1 MGLWLGTFDGSSVGT
16 LIHWEGGREISDGA
30 AVVRCNRI
38 LIALAL
44 AGLLAGTGEVK
55 AQLFG
60 DRSQGRGTPTPGRPL
75 FGGRRGF
82 GVAEGAG
89 TQRSSGRAKAATSPS
104 PFEGVGTLDLNARYV
119 RGNREAADFVGADS
133 GDEAGF
139 VGARHAESVEDVRSA
154 VEGLRIER
162 GAPDANRTQL
172 PPTRRRAV
180 MYRPRLRVGF
190 QVERPAAETVNS
202 NLIDRLELSLAPSE
216 TGRIEVLVEGGT
228 ATLRGEVPSHR
239 QRRLARLLLLLEP
252 GISEVENELTVTAS
266 PPTSRASGSPDPVR
280 RPEDQP

>member
-1 MGLWLGTFDGSSVGT
+1 
-16 LIHWEGGREISDGA
+16 
-30 AVVRCNRI
+30 VRRNRI

-44 AGLLAGTGEVK
+44 AGLLAGTAEVK

-60 DRSQGRGTPTPGRPL
+60 DRAQGRGAPTPGRPL
-75 FGGRRGF
+75 FGGRQGF
-82 GVAEGAG
+82 GIGEGAT
-89 TQRSSGRAKAATSPS
+89 TQRSSRGPKTATSES

-119 RGNREAADFVGADS
+119 RGNRETADFVGADS

-139 VGARHAESVEDVRSA
+139 VGARHTEPVEEVRTA
-154 VEGLRIER
+154 VEGLQIER

-172 PPTRRRAV
+172 LPTRRRAV

-202 NLIDRLELSLAPSE
+202 NLVDRLEVSLAPVAA
-216 TGRIEVLVEGGT
+216 GRIEVSMEGAT
-228 ATLRGEVPSHR
+228 AILRGEVPSHR

-266 PPTSRASGSPDPVR
+266 RPTSEASGSADPAR
-280 RPEDQP
+280 RPEDPS